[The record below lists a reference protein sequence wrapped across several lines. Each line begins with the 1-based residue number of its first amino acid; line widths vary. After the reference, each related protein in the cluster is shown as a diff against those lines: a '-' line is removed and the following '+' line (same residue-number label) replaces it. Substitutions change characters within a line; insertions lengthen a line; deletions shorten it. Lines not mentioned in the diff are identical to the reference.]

1 MMQEDPEQNNMFWVI
16 MLAMSLV
23 VLVFIIELFIMFYLI
38 L

>member
-1 MMQEDPEQNNMFWVI
+1 MMQEDPEANNMFWVI